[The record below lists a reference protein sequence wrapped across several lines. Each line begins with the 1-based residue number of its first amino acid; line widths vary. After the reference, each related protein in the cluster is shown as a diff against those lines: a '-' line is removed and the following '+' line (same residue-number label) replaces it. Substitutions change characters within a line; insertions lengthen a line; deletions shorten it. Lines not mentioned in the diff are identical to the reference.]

1 MLTFKLRRVGRKK
14 QPSYRLI
21 VTEKRRDPWGTAL
34 EIVGSYNPR
43 TEPATVVL
51 NEERIKYWIS
61 KGAQPTNTVHNL
73 FVDAKLVTTPKRKT
87 LPPGKK
93 KESPTAVGAAPAA
106 VATSAPAAPVEA
118 AVPEPAPAA
127 A

>member
-1 MLTFKLRRVGRKK
+1 MVSFKLRRVGRKK

-34 EIVGSYNPR
+34 EIVGTYNPR
-43 TEPATVVL
+43 TEPATIVL
-51 NEERIKYWIS
+51 KEDRIKYWLS

-93 KESPTAVGAAPAA
+93 KVVAEATSPTATPVATPTPAAAPA
-106 VATSAPAAPVEA
+106 VV
-118 AVPEPAPAA
+118 
-127 A
+127 

>member
-1 MLTFKLRRVGRKK
+1 MVSFKLRRVGRKK

-34 EIVGSYNPR
+34 EIVGTYNPR

-51 NEERIKYWIS
+51 KEDRIKYWLS

-73 FVDAKLVTTPKRKT
+73 FVDAKLITTPKRKT

-93 KESPTAVGAAPAA
+93 KEEAAAAPA
-106 VATSAPAAPVEA
+106 VAATPAPATAPAA
-118 AVPEPAPAA
+118 
-127 A
+127 

>member
-1 MLTFKLRRVGRKK
+1 MLAFKLRRVGRKK

-21 VTEKRRDPWGTAL
+21 VTEKRRDPWGVAL

-51 NEERIKYWIS
+51 NEERVKYWLS

-73 FVDAKLVTTPKRKT
+73 FVDAKLLTTPKRKT

-93 KESPTAVGAAPAA
+93 KVG
-106 VATSAPAAPVEA
+106 
-118 AVPEPAPAA
+118 EPAPVGPSVSTVPAVPTDAVPVAA